1 MGDKKQPPKKGRR
14 VMDKKTVVSIIVLLI
29 AVGWLVDYFLGL
41 LGL

>member
-1 MGDKKQPPKKGRR
+1 
-14 VMDKKTVVSIIVLLI
+14 MDKKIVALIIVLLI